1 MTVPVID
8 FASYDESDPDALA
21 ALAKEVDT
29 TLTTLGFMA
38 VRNIGIDEELREAT
52 FANAKAFFEQNIDQ
66 KRPYA
71 YTDPKANFGYQ
82 APLSE
87 TLEPGLP
94 ADLKEAFTML
104 DLFWHLDDPSSW
116 PDEAFRDT
124 ARRFFDACLQA
135 SFRVLRVMAVAL
147 EVEHDFF
154 VKLHTGENVTM
165 RYLHYPSSG
174 FDVADAQMGAG
185 AHTDYGVIT
194 LLFQDQ
200 VGGLQLKDG
209 DEWIDVPPVEGA
221 VNINT
226 GDLMTHWSNNRYPST
241 CHRVLPLIGGQKR
254 HSIAFF
260 TDPDSATLVECLPS
274 CVTEHNPAAYEPITA
289 GEHIQYKIDRTQSQE
304 LAAL

>member
-8 FASYDESDPDALA
+8 FAPYDENDKASLEALA
-21 ALAKEVDT
+21 EQVDA
-29 TLTTLGFMA
+29 TLTSLGFMA
-38 VRNIGIDEELREAT
+38 VKNIGIDDELREAT
-52 FANAKAFFEQNIDQ
+52 FANARAFFERTVAQ
-66 KRPYA
+66 KKPFI

-87 TLEPGLP
+87 TLEPGQP
-94 ADLKEAFTML
+94 ADLKEAFTMR
-104 DLFWHLDDPSSW
+104 DLLGHLDDPGAW
-116 PDEAFRDT
+116 PDMAFRDT

-135 SFRVLRVMAVAL
+135 SFRVLRVMATAL
-147 EVEHDFF
+147 EVERDFF
-154 VKLHTGENVTM
+154 VALHTGENVTM
-165 RYLHYPSSG
+165 RYLHYPSTG

-185 AHTDYGVIT
+185 AHTDYGVVT

-200 VGGLQLKDG
+200 IGGLQLQDG
-209 DEWIDVPPVEGA
+209 DRWVDVPPVEGA

-226 GDLMTHWSNNRYPST
+226 GDLMTHWSNGRYPST
-241 CHRVLPLIGGQKR
+241 CHRVLPLIGSSDR

-260 TDPDSATLVECLPS
+260 TDPDSATLVDCLPS
-274 CVTEHNPAAYEPITA
+274 CVSAANPAGYAPITA